1 MITKVFFLSTFAL
14 AVQSFP
20 QNVQLLSKVPSEP
33 IEDPNSWAWGRHP
46 KNGYGYKARNTLTV
60 DQCLKNRH
68 LVDTPQCSFPAQLC
82 IDNPEFIPLKAC
94 DGKGPYPAEVCTLSL
109 QIALLEGCKDADFPK
124 DFCVSNAAKMIKVN
138 GCKPYL
144 IDLCTTDVSLAVSD
158 DCADAEFPKDFCVSN
173 AVKMIKV
180 KGCAS
185 YKTDL
190 CTADISLALSSDCAG
205 VKLPKKFCVSDLSL
219 VKAAGCSKFLGDIC
233 SQDLDLANSATCLPA
248 QKKVSYF
255 KCTRSRDIC
264 FSQLCELKVK
274 DKGSCP
280 Q

>member
-1 MITKVFFLSTFAL
+1 MITKVFFLCTFAL

-46 KNGYGYKARNTLTV
+46 KNGYGYKARNSLTLQ
-60 DQCLKNRH
+60 QCK
-68 LVDTPQCSFPAQLC
+68 
-82 IDNPEFIPLKAC
+82 DNPETAGTVQCDRYDYSYPLELCISMPRLAPLK
-94 DGKGPYPAEVCTLSL
+94 VC
-109 QIALLEGCKDADFPK
+109 E
-124 DFCVSNAAKMIKVN
+124 
-138 GCKPYL
+138 
-144 IDLCTTDVSLAVSD
+144 
-158 DCADAEFPKDFCVSN
+158 
-173 AVKMIKV
+173 
-180 KGCAS
+180 
-185 YKTDL
+185 
-190 CTADISLALSSDCAG
+190 G

>member
-1 MITKVFFLSTFAL
+1 MITKVFFLCTFAL

-46 KNGYGYKARNTLTV
+46 KNGYGYKARNSLTLQ
-60 DQCLKNRH
+60 QCK
-68 LVDTPQCSFPAQLC
+68 
-82 IDNPEFIPLKAC
+82 DNPETAGTVQCDRYDYSYPLELCISMPRLAPLK
-94 DGKGPYPAEVCTLSL
+94 VC
-109 QIALLEGCKDADFPK
+109 EDADFPK

-138 GCKPYL
+138 GCKPFL
-144 IDLCTTDVSLAVSD
+144 NDLCTNDVSLAVSA

-205 VKLPKKFCVSDLSL
+205 AAADVTFFQCTSDPAVCRSTICEKRVPNKDFC
-219 VKAAGCSKFLGDIC
+219 
-233 SQDLDLANSATCLPA
+233 P
-248 QKKVSYF
+248 
-255 KCTRSRDIC
+255 
-264 FSQLCELKVK
+264 
-274 DKGSCP
+274 
-280 Q
+280 